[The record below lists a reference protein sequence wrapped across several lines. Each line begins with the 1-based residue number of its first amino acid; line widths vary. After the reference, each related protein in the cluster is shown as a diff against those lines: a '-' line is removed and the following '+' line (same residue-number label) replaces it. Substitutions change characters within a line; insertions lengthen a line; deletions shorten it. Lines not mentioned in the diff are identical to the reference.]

1 LYVKQMAWLN
11 ATPEGLKESRID
23 FFRRNLKRDPDF
35 PPTNG
40 CEYLLEYFFSIGVGR
55 SSGMGFCAIDW
66 QEIDA
71 WCRRKK
77 LNLTGWESET
87 IFMLSSAYV
96 SQSAISKQKSALPP
110 YSSNTEAQGD
120 KESIGKSILKAFESL
135 SSKSKKAPP
144 QKRGKKAEA

>member
-1 LYVKQMAWLN
+1 MAWLN
-11 ATPEGLKESRID
+11 ATPEGLKESRLD

-35 PPTNG
+35 PDTNG

-55 SSGMGFCAIDW
+55 SSGMGFMAIEW

-96 SQSAISKQKSALPP
+96 SQSAISKQKASLPP
-110 YSSNTEAQGD
+110 YSSTAEAED
-120 KESIGKSILKAFESL
+120 KKENVSKGILKAFESL
-135 SSKSKKAPP
+135 SSKSKKSPQ
-144 QKRGKKAEA
+144 QKRGKKAEG